1 MESRAPFPGFV
12 QTTTI
17 KDEFLRKIA
26 IIHQEL
32 YCTKIDSD
40 NIEKILFQCETCD
53 CSLKGIIDFDRT
65 IDIRYDENDSIHK
78 ENERIHTNKKSSQID
93 KKSIPTEKKSI
104 CEANKLIHEENK
116 LIEKEKKTFKC
127 KLCDYVSPIKYNLSR
142 HVDSVHEGLKTFLC
156 QFCSLSFSRKFDLK
170 AHIASIH
177 EKKKPFTCEICGYR

>member
-65 IDIRYDENDSIHK
+65 IDIEYNENKSIHK
-78 ENERIHTNKKSSQID
+78 ENERIHTNNKSSQIEIHTEQ
-93 KKSIPTEKKSI
+93 KSAKQ
-104 CEANKLIHEENK
+104 L
-116 LIEKEKKTFKC
+116 
-127 KLCDYVSPIKYNLSR
+127 
-142 HVDSVHEGLKTFLC
+142 
-156 QFCSLSFSRKFDLK
+156 
-170 AHIASIH
+170 
-177 EKKKPFTCEICGYR
+177 